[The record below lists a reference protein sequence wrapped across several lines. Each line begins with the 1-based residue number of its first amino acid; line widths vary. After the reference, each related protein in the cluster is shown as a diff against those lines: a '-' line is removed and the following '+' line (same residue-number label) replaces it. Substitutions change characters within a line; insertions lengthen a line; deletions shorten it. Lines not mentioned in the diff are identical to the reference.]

1 MDGVGV
7 TIREAWVKA
16 QVVCRKKGVQM
27 VSSPL
32 SPINF

>member
-7 TIREAWVKA
+7 TVKEAWVKG
-16 QVVCRKKGVQM
+16 QVVRRNKGVQM
-27 VSSPL
+27 VLSPL